1 MFSAFIRCLKMFS
14 DDQRK
19 FLDTLSTFSRCS
31 ANVLIMFSRFSQD
44 LLGFLVLGCRVGF
57 AGLIGWVGPDGLVGL
72 LLNLTGLVGMVGLV
86 GVVGAGGSR
95 GSRGGCGCNGFS
107 HLTHLLRF

>member
-1 MFSAFIRCLKMFS
+1 MFS

-57 AGLIGWVGPDGLVGL
+57 AGLIGWVGLDGLVGL

-86 GVVGAGGSR
+86 GAVGLLGLVGLVDLMGVVG
-95 GSRGGCGCNGFS
+95 
-107 HLTHLLRF
+107 LLH